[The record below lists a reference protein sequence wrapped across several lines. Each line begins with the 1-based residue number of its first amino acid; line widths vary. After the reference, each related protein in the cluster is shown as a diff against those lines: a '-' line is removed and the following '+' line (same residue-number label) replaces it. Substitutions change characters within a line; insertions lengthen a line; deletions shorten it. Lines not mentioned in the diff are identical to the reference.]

1 MIEFTNNAV
10 YVNRLMYFYYAN
22 FIYESV
28 GVSDISYT
36 AD

>member
-1 MIEFTNNAV
+1 MIECNNNTV
-10 YVNRLMYFYYAN
+10 YANRLMYFYYAN